1 MSRKSKSK
9 DQTKVLF
16 TLTQGDLVQEALAVT
31 FAKDQT
37 QALNIPVKVPLG
49 GGRYAELTEWNGS
62 KRVDLRFWE
71 TDKIPTKNGA
81 SLSLSQWKVLCSA
94 TQVVDDLISR
104 AKDGEPVDW
113 RYHLGEDVYV
123 IIKAP
128 QLTIHIRKHF
138 VPNGE
143 WTLHPTKIGVT
154 LSFYE
159 WKELKKTIPLFEDR
173 EPELRTMDN
182 KVNGED

>member
-9 DQTKVLF
+9 DQTKALNIPF
-16 TLTQGDLVQEALAVT
+16 TLTQGDLVQEALAV
-31 FAKDQT
+31 AKDQT

-71 TDKIPTKNGA
+71 TDTIPTKYGV
-81 SLSLSQWKVLCSA
+81 SLSLSQWKVLCGA
-94 TQVVDDLISR
+94 TQVVDYLIGR
-104 AKDGEPVDW
+104 MKDGEPVDW
-113 RYHLGEDVYV
+113 RYHLGEDVYF

-154 LSFYE
+154 LSLYE

-173 EPELRTMDN
+173 EPELTIDN
-182 KVNGED
+182 V